1 MPKQLKEKKKAEPKE
16 PKEPKEKKD
25 PVPKKQGPEEVKT
38 PPKRLLLEDLEDQ
51 SGSGSDELEVKPQ
64 KKVKKEQATAR
75 GRSSLDVNSIGLLD
89 LLANE
94 AAAPAP
100 AKPPPVVIDSDSD
113 SVESAPQQAEEI
125 YHKIH
130 VWFARFAQFLN

>member
-1 MPKQLKEKKKAEPKE
+1 M
-16 PKEPKEKKD
+16 
-25 PVPKKQGPEEVKT
+25 
-38 PPKRLLLEDLEDQ
+38 EDLEDQ

-64 KKVKKEQATAR
+64 KKVATAR